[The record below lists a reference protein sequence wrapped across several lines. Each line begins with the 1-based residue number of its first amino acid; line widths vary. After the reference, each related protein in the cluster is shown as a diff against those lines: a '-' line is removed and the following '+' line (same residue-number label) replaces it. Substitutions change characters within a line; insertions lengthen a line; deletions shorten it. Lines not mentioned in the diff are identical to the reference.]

1 LEAHLNGVSSH
12 GHKGSHCCTADIKDV
27 YLFYSEDLSVQVHSS
42 SLNLLEM
49 MLECNLKPDVL
60 TPVATISL
68 KHTKEFMV

>member
-1 LEAHLNGVSSH
+1 MDTKVH
-12 GHKGSHCCTADIKDV
+12 TAVQLTLKMFIC
-27 YLFYSEDLSVQVHSS
+27 YISEDLSVQVHSS